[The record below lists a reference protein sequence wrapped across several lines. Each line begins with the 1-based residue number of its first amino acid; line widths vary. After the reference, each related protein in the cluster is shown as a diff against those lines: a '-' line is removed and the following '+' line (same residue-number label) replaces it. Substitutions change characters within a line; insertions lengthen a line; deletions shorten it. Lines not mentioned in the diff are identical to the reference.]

1 MTDLK
6 KEFKFNKVAYTS
18 SRKVNLPVIEMVLR
32 DADTD
37 KPKLSISGE
46 LWNAPHTDIVMGGQ
60 CLDELAEFDEL
71 NSNSTFKE
79 LYRLWKLY
87 HLNDMCPAS
96 RSQKDALIAEF
107 GVIPNYD
114 KACKYLKSIDL
125 YEDENNYEYGSSW
138 VYHKIPANDL
148 TEIKNLIL
156 GC

>member
-1 MTDLK
+1 MADLK

-18 SRKVNLPVIEMVLR
+18 SRKVNLPVVEMVLI

-37 KPKLSISGE
+37 EPKLSISCE
-46 LWNAPHTDIVMGGQ
+46 LWNATHTDVVMYGQ
-60 CLDELAEFDEL
+60 CLDELAKFDEL
-71 NSNSTFKE
+71 NSDPTFKE

-114 KACKYLKSIDL
+114 KACEYLKSIDL
-125 YEDENNYEYGSSW
+125 YEDENYYVYGSSW
-138 VYHKIPANDL
+138 VYHKIPNNEL
-148 TEIKNLIL
+148 NLIKSL
-156 GC
+156 LSD